1 MNSGVL
7 LIKIV
12 LDFLNRLE
20 DSQIEDLLNKRAYL
34 KLESC
39 SNKVIIAQTTKEV
52 SADLTCESLDA
63 KTTKD
68 DAQVCSEVQKAEKVS
83 IDSICETLE
92 AKTTRDDAQAYLMEL
107 NLTKSV
113 LKLLVK
119 HYKIPL
125 TSKATNAQMIDAII
139 EAVVGAKIRYEALY
153 NTDLSK

>member
-1 MNSGVL
+1 MNNGVL

-12 LDFLNRLE
+12 LDFLDCLE

-39 SNKVIIAQTTKEV
+39 SNKVSIAQNTKEV
-52 SADLTCESLDA
+52 SADSTCESLEA
-63 KTTKD
+63 KKTKN
-68 DAQVCSEVQKAEKVS
+68 DAQIYSEVQKVS

-92 AKTTRDDAQAYLMEL
+92 VKTTRDDAQAYLIEL
-107 NLTKSV
+107 NLTKSI

>member
-12 LDFLNRLE
+12 LNFLSRLE

-39 SNKVIIAQTTKEV
+39 SNREIVAQNTKEV
-52 SADLTCESLDA
+52 S
-63 KTTKD
+63 
-68 DAQVCSEVQKAEKVS
+68 
-83 IDSICETLE
+83 IDTICETLE
-92 AKTTRDDAQAYLMEL
+92 AKTTRDDAQAYLIEL
-107 NLTKSV
+107 NLTKSI

-139 EAVVGAKIRYEALY
+139 EAVVGARIRYEALY